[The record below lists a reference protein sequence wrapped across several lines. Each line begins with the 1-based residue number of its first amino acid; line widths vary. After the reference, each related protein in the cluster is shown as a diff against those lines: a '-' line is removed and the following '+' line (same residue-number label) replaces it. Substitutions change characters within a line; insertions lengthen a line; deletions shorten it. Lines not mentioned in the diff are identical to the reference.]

1 MTNNYFNRREYYFF
15 GENTKEGTFFG
26 ENTKKGKRVIF
37 LVKTPKKAH
46 FFW

>member
-26 ENTKKGKRVIF
+26 ENTKEGTF
-37 LVKTPKKAH
+37 LPH
-46 FFW
+46 HQPLPE